1 MKERPMKRAKK
12 TAGRSDM
19 LKEYDFR
26 KGERGRYLKRL
37 GAGRGLVLLS
47 PEVAELFPDSESV
60 NQALRLLV
68 RIAKRQTRKVTA

>member
-1 MKERPMKRAKK
+1 
-12 TAGRSDM
+12 M